1 MSAQLALVFALTF
14 IVTFITTLFFAV
26 RVAGA
31 RTGRL
36 SSAVAL
42 FNVLILMM
50 RFATSVQALLL
61 AKHIEQDLQT
71 GGRGDELA
79 FRMLLVSATIGSIAG
94 AVLIPTAQ
102 RMISDAV
109 AGLGIHRSLPRLLR
123 YGLPAFR
130 MQHVRDSLRR
140 PSLSAVAQLRGAR
153 DLPIGVAVLYPV
165 AAALLTVGPFASLY
179 AGYYSPS
186 FRMTA
191 NNMSLLINGVATVVV
206 LLFTDP
212 FLGVVTDD
220 AIEGKMSQGAF
231 RRIIVV
237 FVVAQVVGTMLAQFL
252 LTPAARLIAWI
263 AERV

>member
-1 MSAQLALVFALTF
+1 MNAALALVFALTF
-14 IVTFITTLFFAV
+14 IVNFITTLFFAV

-61 AKHIEQDLQT
+61 AKHIEQNLQA
-71 GGRGDELA
+71 GSRGDELA
-79 FRMLLVSATIGSIAG
+79 FRVLLLSATIGSIAG
-94 AVLIPTAQ
+94 ALLIPTAQ

-123 YGLPAFR
+123 HGLTALR
-130 MQHVRDSLRR
+130 VQHVRDSLRA
-140 PSLSAVAQLRGAR
+140 PSFASVAQLRGMR
-153 DLPIGVAVLYPV
+153 DFPVGVAVLYTI

-179 AGYYSPS
+179 AGYYNPP

-212 FLGVVTDD
+212 FLGVITDD
-220 AIEGKMSQGAF
+220 AIEGKMTQGAF
-231 RRIIVV
+231 RRVIVV
-237 FVVAQVVGTMLAQFL
+237 FVVAQIVGTVLAQLL